1 MLNVFIYIYYRCLFL
16 IQIKTLQNDVK
27 EINDIIRILSVEFK
41 HFNIVNIEL
50 NISLKNHKSF
60 IPTDALNKIK

>member
-27 EINDIIRILSVEFK
+27 EINDILRILSEEFK